1 MKVAPRL
8 SVGLPVYN
16 GERYLAETLDSL
28 IEQTFED
35 FELIISDNAST
46 DGTAGICRR
55 YEKLDSRIRYFRQ
68 PRNIGGAPNHNFVA
82 RQACGELFKW
92 VSADDL
98 YARDLLERCVD
109 ALNDLPHVVL
119 AHPWTATIDD
129 SGAARAVEY
138 SLATAS
144 PSAPERFRSLL
155 FANAGDDTEGVI
167 RLSVLR
173 RTPLLASYHHSDRTL
188 SAELGLY
195 GPFYQVPYWL
205 YFRRD
210 HPERAERAFKTV
222 RDWCANLDPRRADP
236 LRNPAI
242 RLYAEYV
249 GGFAAAIRRAPLSL
263 AEKRKCY
270 FYLMQWLASRSLP
283 GHDRRVIEQPYADQ
297 EAISIDALV
306 AGRALTPRN
315 SAVADEPTDASP

>member
-82 RQACGELFKW
+82 RQARGELFKW

-119 AHPWTATIDD
+119 AHPWTATIDG

-144 PSAPERFRSLL
+144 P
-155 FANAGDDTEGVI
+155 
-167 RLSVLR
+167 
-173 RTPLLASYHHSDRTL
+173 
-188 SAELGLY
+188 
-195 GPFYQVPYWL
+195 
-205 YFRRD
+205 
-210 HPERAERAFKTV
+210 
-222 RDWCANLDPRRADP
+222 
-236 LRNPAI
+236 
-242 RLYAEYV
+242 
-249 GGFAAAIRRAPLSL
+249 
-263 AEKRKCY
+263 
-270 FYLMQWLASRSLP
+270 
-283 GHDRRVIEQPYADQ
+283 
-297 EAISIDALV
+297 
-306 AGRALTPRN
+306 
-315 SAVADEPTDASP
+315 